1 MNPSSR
7 RAVLAADLSL
17 FLVAVVWG
25 AGFPFCA
32 HLLEVLSPLW
42 MVALRLSLSALFL
55 LVLFRRRVRE
65 ADREAW
71 RGSLALGT
79 LMTGVFVLLALGLA
93 ASSPGKQAFISGTY
107 VVQVPFLLWLLYR
120 RRPSLFAF
128 GGALVVSLG
137 LGIMAFTPGMRFV
150 AGDLYNA
157 VLALGCACQVLAIG
171 WLARRIDPLTLTTL
185 HLSFAALFLT
195 ALALLLEPLPS
206 LALGAVAWGE
216 LLFVSLGGTVV
227 AFLVQCTAQRFTPE
241 SHAAVIM
248 SLESP
253 FGYLIAVWLGLDPW
267 SPRAVLG
274 GLLILGGVLLT
285 EWETFLRREAE
296 AA

>member
-1 MNPSSR
+1 MMQPSR
-7 RAVLAADLSL
+7 RAVLVADSAL

-32 HLLEVLSPLW
+32 DLLKVLTPLW
-42 MVALRLSLSALFL
+42 MVALRLSVSAVVLLALFH
-55 LVLFRRRVRE
+55 RRVRE
-65 ADREAW
+65 ADSRAW
-71 RGSLALGT
+71 KGSLALGG

-107 VVQVPFLLWLLYR
+107 VVQVPFLLWVLYR

-137 LGIMAFTPGMRFV
+137 LGVMAFTPGMRFV
-150 AGDLYNA
+150 LGDLYNA
-157 VLALGCACQVLAIG
+157 ALALGCACQVLAIG
-171 WLARRIDPLTLTTL
+171 YLARRIDPLTLTTL
-185 HLSFAALFLT
+185 HLAFAALFLT
-195 ALALLLEPLPS
+195 ALALVLEPLPS
-206 LALGAVAWGE
+206 LALGIPAWGE

-253 FGYLIAVWLGLDPW
+253 FGYLIAVALGLDPW
-267 SPRAVLG
+267 SPRAALG

-285 EWETFLRREAE
+285 ESETFLRGEE
-296 AA
+296 P

>member
-1 MNPSSR
+1 MMQPSR
-7 RAVLAADLSL
+7 RAVLAADSAL

-32 HLLEVLSPLW
+32 DLLKVLTPLW
-42 MVALRLSLSALFL
+42 MVALRLSVSAVVLLALFH
-55 LVLFRRRVRE
+55 RRVRE
-65 ADREAW
+65 ADSRAW
-71 RGSLALGT
+71 KGSLALGG

-107 VVQVPFLLWLLYR
+107 VVQVPFLLWVPYR

-137 LGIMAFTPGMRFV
+137 LGVMAFTPGMHFV
-150 AGDLYNA
+150 LGDLYNA
-157 VLALGCACQVLAIG
+157 ALALGCACQVLAIG
-171 WLARRIDPLTLTTL
+171 YLARRIDPLTLTTL
-185 HLSFAALFLT
+185 HLAFAALFLT

-216 LLFVSLGGTVV
+216 LLFVSLGGSVV

-253 FGYLIAVWLGLDPW
+253 FGYLIAVALGLDPW
-267 SPRAVLG
+267 SPRAALG

-285 EWETFLRREAE
+285 ESETFLRGEE
-296 AA
+296 P

>member
-1 MNPSSR
+1 MMQPSR
-7 RAVLAADLSL
+7 RAVLAADSAL

-32 HLLEVLSPLW
+32 DLLKVLTPLW
-42 MVALRLSLSALFL
+42 MVALRLSVSAVVLLALFH
-55 LVLFRRRVRE
+55 RRVRE
-65 ADREAW
+65 ADSRAW
-71 RGSLALGT
+71 KGSLALGG

-107 VVQVPFLLWLLYR
+107 VVQVPFLLWVLYR

-137 LGIMAFTPGMRFV
+137 LGVMAFTTGMRFV
-150 AGDLYNA
+150 LGDLYNA
-157 VLALGCACQVLAIG
+157 ALALGCACQVLAIG
-171 WLARRIDPLTLTTL
+171 YLARRIDPLTLTTL
-185 HLSFAALFLT
+185 HLAFAALFLT
-195 ALALLLEPLPS
+195 ALALVLEPLPS
-206 LALGAVAWGE
+206 LALGIPAWGE

-253 FGYLIAVWLGLDPW
+253 FGYLIAVALGLDPW
-267 SPRAVLG
+267 SPRAALG

-285 EWETFLRREAE
+285 ESETFLRGEE
-296 AA
+296 P

>member
-1 MNPSSR
+1 MMQPSR
-7 RAVLAADLSL
+7 RAVLAADSAL

-32 HLLEVLSPLW
+32 DLLKVLTPLW
-42 MVALRLSLSALFL
+42 MVALRLSVSAVVLLALFH
-55 LVLFRRRVRE
+55 RRVRE
-65 ADREAW
+65 ADSRAW
-71 RGSLALGT
+71 KGSLALGG

-107 VVQVPFLLWLLYR
+107 VVQVPFLLWVLYR

-137 LGIMAFTPGMRFV
+137 LGVMAFTPGMRFV
-150 AGDLYNA
+150 LGDLYNA
-157 VLALGCACQVLAIG
+157 ALALGCACQVLAIG
-171 WLARRIDPLTLTTL
+171 YLARRIDPLTLTTL
-185 HLSFAALFLT
+185 HLAFAALFLT
-195 ALALLLEPLPS
+195 ALALVLEPLPS
-206 LALGAVAWGE
+206 LALGIPAWGE

-253 FGYLIAVWLGLDPW
+253 FGYLIAVALGLDPW
-267 SPRAVLG
+267 SPRAALG

-285 EWETFLRREAE
+285 ESETFLRGEE
-296 AA
+296 P

>member
-1 MNPSSR
+1 MMQPSR
-7 RAVLAADLSL
+7 RAVLVADSAL

-32 HLLEVLSPLW
+32 DLLKVLTPLW
-42 MVALRLSLSALFL
+42 MVALRLSVSAVVLLALFH
-55 LVLFRRRVRE
+55 RRVRE
-65 ADREAW
+65 ADSRAW
-71 RGSLALGT
+71 KGSLALGG

-107 VVQVPFLLWLLYR
+107 VVQVPFLLWVLYR

-137 LGIMAFTPGMRFV
+137 LGVIAFTPGMRFV
-150 AGDLYNA
+150 LGDLYNA
-157 VLALGCACQVLAIG
+157 ALALGCACQVLAIG
-171 WLARRIDPLTLTTL
+171 YLARRIDPLTLTTL
-185 HLSFAALFLT
+185 HLAFAALFLT
-195 ALALLLEPLPS
+195 ALALVLEPLPS
-206 LALGAVAWGE
+206 LALGIPAWGE

-253 FGYLIAVWLGLDPW
+253 FGYLIAVALWLDPW
-267 SPRAVLG
+267 SPRAALG

-285 EWETFLRREAE
+285 ESETFLRGEE
-296 AA
+296 P